1 MQFPGSPLMQMLATL
16 IFNGFIDKQS
26 VALSLFPVTPL
37 WPR

>member
-16 IFNGFIDKQS
+16 NFNGFIDKQS
-26 VALSLFPVTPL
+26 VALPLFPVTPL